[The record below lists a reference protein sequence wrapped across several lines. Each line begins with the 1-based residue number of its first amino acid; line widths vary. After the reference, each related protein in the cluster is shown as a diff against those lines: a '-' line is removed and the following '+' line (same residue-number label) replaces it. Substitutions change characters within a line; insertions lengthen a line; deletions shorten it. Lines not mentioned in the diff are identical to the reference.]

1 MIGCSFD
8 SGVDMSKGQ
17 QRFLFD
23 DADLTTPQHD
33 QIMLWFDANARRL
46 LAPWIPVER
55 AADPTFRLVTEW
67 EVPVMNRNNGYV
79 HGFLDMRVEVWVA
92 DDGDGYWN
100 RFHIEVKS
108 TIPSL
113 GELVR
118 QLKLYQQYLGP
129 QPGQFIIVSPDVRYA
144 AKLRE
149 LGFGFIEYVP

>member
-1 MIGCSFD
+1 
-8 SGVDMSKGQ
+8 MSKGQ

-67 EVPVMNRNNGYV
+67 EVPLFTHNGYAL
-79 HGFLDMRVEVWVA
+79 GFLDMKVEASTRIPMV
-92 DDGDGYWN
+92 DGGPLRHGRDWWSG
-100 RFHIEVKS
+100 RFYIEAKS

-118 QLKLYQQYLGP
+118 QLNLYQQYVGLY
-129 QPGQFIIVSPDVRYA
+129 PGQFIIVSPDVRYA
-144 AKLRE
+144 AKLRD